1 MTVKIEGLRELGA
14 ALNQFKK
21 STARGVLERAL
32 KKAAKPI
39 EQTAKDD
46 VPVDTGELKRS
57 VAIEVVR
64 SNAGKAAFADAMS
77 GGASRQEASQAA
89 RNANRAAAG
98 QGASA
103 VVRVAAKAP
112 HAIFVEFGTRRGI
125 SARPFLSTAMRSRS
139 SQFLGIVKN
148 ELGNEI
154 EKTAKR
160 VARRAAKGPK

>member
-1 MTVKIEGLRELGA
+1 LE
-14 ALNQFKK
+14 QFKK

-39 EQTAKDD
+39 EQTAKAD

-57 VAIEVVR
+57 VGIEVVR
-64 SNAGKAAFADAMS
+64 NNAGKAAYAEAMRS
-77 GGASRQEASQAA
+77 GASRSEAGQAA
-89 RNANRAAAG
+89 REANRAAAG

-103 VVRVAAKAP
+103 TVRVAAKAP
-112 HAIFVEFGTRRGI
+112 HAIFVEFGTRRGMP
-125 SARPFLSTAMRSRS
+125 SRPFLSTAMRSRS
-139 SQFLGIVKN
+139 GQFLAILKD

-160 VARRAAKGPK
+160 VARRAAKKGKS